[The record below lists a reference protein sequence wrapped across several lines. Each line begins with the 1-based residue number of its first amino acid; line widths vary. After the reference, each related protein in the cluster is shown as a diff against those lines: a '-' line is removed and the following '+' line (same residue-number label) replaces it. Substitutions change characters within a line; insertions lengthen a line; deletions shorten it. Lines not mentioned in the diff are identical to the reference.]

1 MMWWILAVVVVIA
14 LPLVLWYR
22 ADAADRAL
30 TLARERELALKQEQ
44 NQKLKEIV
52 FRKHGEAGVSNT
64 SYGDIMCA
72 DGVYLPRLWESGFAT
87 SMDGRWLRI
96 SGYGQASPYLVDR
109 KKRCTWTLSAE
120 EASALEEIHWR
131 LPRWSG
137 ETVSVGAMHNE
148 AQAPMTEVQFAAW
161 LASNVAN
168 SAMPMARCCRYSP
181 RDAQPGT
188 DHRPCL

>member
-30 TLARERELALKQEQ
+30 KLARERELALKQEQ

-64 SYGDIMCA
+64 PYGDIMCA

-148 AQAPMTEVQFAAW
+148 AQAPMTEGQFAAW

-168 SAMPMARCCRYSP
+168 SAMPMAALRDLWVP
-181 RDAQPGT
+181 RDAIP
-188 DHRPCL
+188 

>member
-30 TLARERELALKQEQ
+30 KLARERELALKQEQ
-44 NQKLKEIV
+44 NQKLKEII

-64 SYGDIMCA
+64 PYGDIMCA
-72 DGVYLPRLWESGFAT
+72 DGVYLPLLWESGFAT

-96 SGYGQASPYLVDR
+96 SSYGHASPYLVDR
-109 KKRCTWTLSAE
+109 KKRCTWTLSTE
-120 EASALEEIHWR
+120 EVSVLEGMHWR

-137 ETVSVGAMHNE
+137 EEGGSSSMHDD
-148 AQAPMTEVQFAAW
+148 AQGPLSDVHFSAW
-161 LASNVAN
+161 LASNVAIN
-168 SAMPMARCCRYSP
+168 AMPMVEL
-181 RDAQPGT
+181 RD
-188 DHRPCL
+188 